1 MSDSLGRR
9 AVPAMTAFFISTL
22 LGFLTGLGIGGGSLL
37 ILWLTQVQGIDQSTA
52 RLINLIFF
60 LPGALCATAF
70 RLRRGEIPFR
80 KLLPAIAA
88 GCAAAWCGA
97 RLSGIMNTELL
108 KKLFGALL
116 LAVGFR
122 EITWKERKQP

>member
-9 AVPAMTAFFISTL
+9 AIPAMTAFFISTL

-60 LPGALCATAF
+60 LPGAL
-70 RLRRGEIPFR
+70 PF
-80 KLLPAIAA
+80 
-88 GCAAAWCGA
+88 GCAGEKFP
-97 RLSGIMNTELL
+97 SGNC
-108 KKLFGALL
+108 
-116 LAVGFR
+116 FR
-122 EITWKERKQP
+122 PL